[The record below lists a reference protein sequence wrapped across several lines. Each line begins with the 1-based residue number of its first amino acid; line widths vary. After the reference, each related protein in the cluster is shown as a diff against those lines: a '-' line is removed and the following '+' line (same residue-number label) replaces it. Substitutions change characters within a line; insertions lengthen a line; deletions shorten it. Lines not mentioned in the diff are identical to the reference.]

1 MLSGLRVKLTLLYL
15 AMGLALIALV
25 AGISYFRLQRYF
37 QSTTDLAL
45 QYRMAYQ
52 FRTLGLPLP
61 IELMDAEETWRAN
74 WSNPAAVSTVRQ
86 GDEEGEDDYYEHEA
100 LEYAY
105 EGELAAIFVIALD
118 GNGKVIAYPNLL
130 PSPIDPDLE
139 AAQSALESGSD
150 LRTVY
155 LQPDTPV
162 RLLTYRLPQGGP
174 VLFFQLGRLMGDQE
188 RTLRQLITS
197 LLILSSAAAL
207 AVVIASWWLAGR
219 SIKPAQ
225 QAWEQQQAFVANA
238 SHELRAPLTL
248 IQASVE
254 YAARKPLENEQKEL
268 LDDVLHECDHMNKLV
283 DDLLMLSRLDSGRLI
298 LDREPLPLPEFIA
311 ELQRQT
317 QRLGEQR
324 GIQVELG
331 PLEGVIL
338 GDATRLRQVLLILLD
353 NSLRNTPSGGKIRLE
368 TAIQGRNAH
377 IIVSDTGRGIPAEH
391 LPHVFERFY
400 KVTDTLDAEQRRSGL
415 GLSLAR
421 RFVEAQGGRIQMTS
435 QEGQGTTVTLRMPLL

>member
-15 AMGLALIALV
+15 AMGLALISVV
-25 AGISYFRLQRYF
+25 AGISYTQLRGYF

-52 FRTLGLPLP
+52 FRALGLPLP
-61 IELMDAEETWRAN
+61 PELANAEVTWREE
-74 WSNPAAVSTVRQ
+74 Q
-86 GDEEGEDDYYEHEA
+86 GSSDVLTWKHDDDEEEEDDLYDIEP

-105 EGELAAIFVIALD
+105 EGELAGIFVIPIDRD
-118 GNGKVIAYPNLL
+118 GNAIDYPNLL
-130 PSPIDPDLE
+130 PSPMEPDLE
-139 AAQSALESGSD
+139 AAQGALESGSD

-162 RLLTYRLPQGGP
+162 RLLTYRLPQNSP
-174 VLFFQLGRLMGDQE
+174 ILYFQLGRLMGDQE

-197 LLILSSAAAL
+197 LLILSSVTAL

-225 QAWEQQQAFVANA
+225 RAWEQQQAFVANA

-254 YAARKPLENEQKEL
+254 YAARKPLEREQKEL
-268 LDDVLHECDHMNKLV
+268 LDDVLQECDHMNKLV
-283 DDLLMLSRLDSGRLI
+283 DDLLMLSRLDSGRLV
-298 LDREPLPLPEFIA
+298 LEREPVPLPEFIREIRRQVQRIA
-311 ELQRQT
+311 EQQ
-317 QRLGEQR
+317 

-338 GDATRLRQVLLILLD
+338 GDATRMRQVLLILLD
-353 NSLRNTPSGGKIRLE
+353 NALRNTPSAGTIRLE
-368 TAIQGRNAH
+368 TQIQGRNAH

-400 KVTDTLDAEQRRSGL
+400 KVNDTPNTEQRRSGL

-421 RFVEAQGGRIQMTS
+421 MFIEAQGGKIQIAS
-435 QEGQGTTVTLRMPLL
+435 QEGQGTTVTLCMPLQ